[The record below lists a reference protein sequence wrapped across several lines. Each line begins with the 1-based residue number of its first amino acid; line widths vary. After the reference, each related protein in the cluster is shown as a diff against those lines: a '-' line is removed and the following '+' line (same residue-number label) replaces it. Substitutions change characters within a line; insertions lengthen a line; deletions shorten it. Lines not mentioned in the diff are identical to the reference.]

1 MFFRYIFFIHIST
14 KIRSLAVNI
23 DKLET
28 LQFTFIIYDF
38 HIIFI
43 EISFINPHIYI
54 YIYVSSVYNNKI
66 VKKYRNIYP

>member
-23 DKLET
+23 DKFET

-43 EISFINPHIYI
+43 EIFFINPHIYI
-54 YIYVSSVYNNKI
+54 YM
-66 VKKYRNIYP
+66 YPQYIIIKS

>member
-14 KIRSLAVNI
+14 EIRSLAVNI
-23 DKLET
+23 DKFET

-43 EISFINPHIYI
+43 EIFFINPHIYI
-54 YIYVSSVYNNKI
+54 YVCILSI
-66 VKKYRNIYP
+66 

>member
-1 MFFRYIFFIHIST
+1 MFFHYIFFIHIST

-54 YIYVSSVYNNKI
+54 YVSSVYNNKI